1 MSLSVP
7 GRRRQKPA
15 LPTSQLVDGHDL
27 GERLCKL
34 TKVSEGGPV
43 VLLGVGPDRFAELL
57 LEFEQNEWDNYV
69 LLYRVVL
76 VPNVARLVALTRLL
90 CNRRNER
97 NDRAFRLLA
106 TAIQLLQL
114 LRSGVTDRR
123 VRNLLL
129 RIMVEL
135 KKLGANSHRV
145 CNEVAACLGTELY
158 FQLGLPPFLELQ
170 RDPVRTLRAF
180 M

>member
-7 GRRRQKPA
+7 RKRRGKA
-15 LPTSQLVDGHDL
+15 TLLTSQLVSGNDL
-27 GERLCKL
+27 GERLRRL
-34 TKVSEGGPV
+34 SEVSDGGPV
-43 VLLGVGPDRFAELL
+43 VLLGAGPDRFAELL
-57 LEFEQNEWDNYV
+57 LEFEEKGWDNYV

-76 VPNVARLVALTRLL
+76 VPNVARLMALTRLL
-90 CNRRNER
+90 CGRPTER

-114 LRSGVTDRR
+114 MRSGVVERR
-123 VRNLLL
+123 LRNLLL
-129 RIMVEL
+129 RIIQEL
-135 KKLGANSHRV
+135 ETHGVKRNQL
-145 CNEVAACLGTELY
+145 CTEVAACLGDDLY
-158 FQLGLPPFLELQ
+158 FQLLLPPFLELH